1 MSSQSLPDDGAPAA
15 PAAEAVRRGL
25 RHPVWFWSLVAL
37 SVVALA
43 LGVTVLVLQQENT
56 EAGAAVPLPQVQAG
70 QAVADFQLN
79 TTDGRSIRLSD
90 LHGQVVL
97 LNFWATWCP
106 PCKAEMPDLQAL
118 YRDNNSAHQFVVLG
132 VDVEESQA
140 AAQAFGRQYGL
151 TFPLLPDSEGKVS
164 NATYDIRALPTS
176 LIIDRTGKVRYR
188 WTGQQSRQVMLDML
202 KNVW

>member
-1 MSSQSLPDDGAPAA
+1 MSSQSLPDDGAPVA
-15 PAAEAVRRGL
+15 PPVEAVRRGP